1 MEDRS
6 TDELAKIL
14 WDFNCMHQDVEV
26 AYVIIV
32 LGSHD
37 TRVAER
43 GAQLFLDGLA
53 PRILFSGGLG
63 RLTANNWTDSE
74 AEIFSKIAIN
84 MGVPESAILIEN
96 KSTNTGENISF
107 SMNLLEDHGMM
118 PKSVILVHKPYMERR
133 QFATWMKLFP
143 DIKASIT
150 SPQISY
156 ENYPN
161 DLISKDDMINIIVGD
176 TQRVK
181 LYSEKG
187 FMIDQQIPNNVWDA
201 YQELVRRGYNK
212 QLINCD

>member
-1 MEDRS
+1 
-6 TDELAKIL
+6 
-14 WDFNCMHQDVEV
+14 MHQDVEV
-26 AYVIIV
+26 ADVIIV

-63 RLTANNWTDSE
+63 RLTANNWTDPE

-107 SMNLLEDHGMM
+107 SMNLLEEHGIM

>member
-1 MEDRS
+1 
-6 TDELAKIL
+6 
-14 WDFNCMHQDVEV
+14 MHQDVEV

>member
-1 MEDRS
+1 
-6 TDELAKIL
+6 
-14 WDFNCMHQDVEV
+14 MHQDVEV
-26 AYVIIV
+26 ADVIIV

-43 GAQLFLDGLA
+43 GAQLFLDGMA
-53 PRILFSGGLG
+53 PKILFSGGLG
-63 RLTANNWTDSE
+63 RLTANNWTDPE

-84 MGVPESAILIEN
+84 MGVPKSAILIEN

-107 SMNLLEDHGMM
+107 SMILLEEHGIM

-143 DIKASIT
+143 DIKACIT

-187 FMIDQQIPNNVWDA
+187 FMIDQQIPTNVWDA